1 MGRKQSGFAKRI
13 RHEFDIEM
21 QLYVNNRMQMAED
34 AAFMAAN
41 DILGLGAGR
50 AKAFGERF
58 VMYVNEIAEL
68 FVEDSVGDKSWNI
81 QKPSLT
87 GASVK

>member
-50 AKAFGERF
+50 VFDLRKRG
-58 VMYVNEIAEL
+58 YD
-68 FVEDSVGDKSWNI
+68 VETTME
-81 QKPSLT
+81 T
-87 GASVK
+87 GLNRYGIPTRYARYTLHEGR